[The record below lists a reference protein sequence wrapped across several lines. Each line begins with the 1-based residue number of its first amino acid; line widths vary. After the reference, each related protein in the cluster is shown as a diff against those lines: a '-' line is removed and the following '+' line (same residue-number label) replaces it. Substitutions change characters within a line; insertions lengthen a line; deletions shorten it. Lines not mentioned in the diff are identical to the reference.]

1 MNYENDCGVC
11 LLNYAFILQS
21 EVSSMVSLLR
31 KITIDAIRRQSHDTP
46 SNSGTL
52 PSPDTPSASAHSL
65 MKNTKSTK
73 SQSSVRRVLSTLIL
87 VTVSARDV
95 LGEMIEKEVSEVESF
110 TWLSQLR

>member
-1 MNYENDCGVC
+1 
-11 LLNYAFILQS
+11 
-21 EVSSMVSLLR
+21 MVSLLR
-31 KITIDAIRRQSHDTP
+31 KITIESNRRQSHDTP
-46 SNSGTL
+46 VSSGTL
-52 PSPDTPSASAHSL
+52 PTPDNASASANSL
-65 MKNTKSTK
+65 MKNVKSTK